1 MKYIV
6 GPRWSTS
13 QVAGMSSRQLT
24 SIYSDDL
31 QEGNCQEKAGINYM
45 YSFILCFQYTIVYI
59 YTNLNVIQKYNY
71 YIKILMI

>member
-13 QVAGMSSRQLT
+13 SWDVFATVNKYL
-24 SIYSDDL
+24 SDDL

-45 YSFILCFQYTIVYI
+45 YSFILCFQYTIVYK